1 LSLPNYELKAN
12 NIVVMESF
20 SPVGENLMKIN
31 SILRRL
37 SFLFRA
43 KVIDLLPGILDQGT
57 NLHCFP

>member
-1 LSLPNYELKAN
+1 LSLPNYELKKN
-12 NIVVMESF
+12 NIVVMESS

-43 KVIDLLPGILDQGT
+43 KVIDLLPGI
-57 NLHCFP
+57 